1 MSTQNIVRG
10 VMITFDLFSKKDIEK
25 VNAKVKDTFEVEPTI
40 QKSAIIGDSLE
51 TKNVVWKIE
60 SLRKLFATLK
70 GICDEKGW
78 TCNFDLMAKYVES
91 FQVWGY
97 DSPNLPFY
105 ILMAKITMNKETLN
119 SCENLRDD
127 LSEFGL
133 AIRLFIESL
142 QGFRKTMTTFSP
154 SSPAITQLWI
164 KVDKKEFSE
173 MRKIELTLINKKEE
187 LSFDQKKTLSR
198 KLRRLEPVDLSTP
211 VGDIHSHIFFAM
223 NLTYILG
230 HITQLGLGGMM
241 TPYILYVSYDEK
253 LLQQD
258 LTGMPLGPAE
268 ILIGGGIVQS
278 EFAHLIG
285 LISLLIYLSHLAFE
299 REKIDREVSKLRDS
313 ITQKNF
319 ELTLDQELSKLN
331 NFGTQISSLQQTIGR
346 FSRYWERSLRQI
358 SEGKDRLTIEVPL
371 EITET
376 YGLFNITHKGY
387 LGTLADQILVT
398 LKNDKEF
405 LEKQGLEIAS
415 LRTHISDI
423 VNLRISKSNENLQKS
438 MKRLAEIS
446 AAVAIISLIISVV
459 NWFVFVLL

>member
-1 MSTQNIVRG
+1 MSTQNIIRG
-10 VMITFDLFSKKDIEK
+10 VMITFDVFSKKDIEK
-25 VNAKVKDTFEVEPTI
+25 INAKVEETFEVEPSI

-60 SLRKLFATLK
+60 SLHKLFATLK
-70 GICDEKGW
+70 EICDEKGW

-105 ILMAKITMNKETLN
+105 ILMAKIALNKETLN

-127 LSEFGL
+127 LLKVSL
-133 AIRLFIESL
+133 ATRLFIESL
-142 QGFRKTMTTFSP
+142 EGFHKTMTTFSP
-154 SSPAITQLWI
+154 SSPVITQLWI
-164 KVDKKEFSE
+164 QVDKKEFSQ
-173 MRKIELTLINKKEE
+173 MREIELTLIRKKEE
-187 LSFDQKKTLSR
+187 LSFDQKNTLSR
-198 KLRRLEPVDLSTP
+198 KLRRLEPIDLSIP
-211 VGDIHSHIFFAM
+211 VGDIHSHIFFAT

-241 TPYILYVSYDEK
+241 TPYILYVSYDKE

-258 LTGMPLGPAE
+258 LTEMPLGPAE
-268 ILIGGGIVQS
+268 ILVGGGIVRS
-278 EFAHLIG
+278 EYAHLIG
-285 LISLLIYLSHLAFE
+285 LISLLIYLSHLALE
-299 REKIDREVSKLRDS
+299 REKIDRGVSKLRDS
-313 ITQKNF
+313 IAQKEF
-319 ELTLDQELSKLN
+319 EDALDQQLSELN
-331 NFGTQISSLQQTIGR
+331 DFGTQISSLQHIIGT
-346 FSRYWERSLRQI
+346 FSRHWEGSIRQI

-376 YGLFNITHKGY
+376 HGLFSLTHKGY
-387 LGTLADQILVT
+387 LGTLATQILVT
-398 LKNDKEF
+398 LENDREF

-423 VNLRISKSNENLQKS
+423 VSLRISKSNEDLQKS

-446 AAVAIISLIISVV
+446 VSIAIILLIGSVI
-459 NWFVFVLL
+459 NWLG